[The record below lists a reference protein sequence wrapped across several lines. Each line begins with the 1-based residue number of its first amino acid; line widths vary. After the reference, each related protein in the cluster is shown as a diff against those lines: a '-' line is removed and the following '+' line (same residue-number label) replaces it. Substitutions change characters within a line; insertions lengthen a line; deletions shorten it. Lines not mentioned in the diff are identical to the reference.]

1 MRCWPGWRSGA
12 RPRKVLGTFH
22 GNRQHV
28 SAKSDLRKHARKQFH
43 WPAKIIAANDRPQSC
58 TVTDVSQ
65 SGARLKVDKPDELPD
80 KFVLL
85 LTTTGKARRLCRVIW
100 RSKKDAGV
108 KFLAE

>member
-1 MRCWPGWRSGA
+1 MGTASTFRSKA
-12 RPRKVLGTFH
+12 
-22 GNRQHV
+22 
-28 SAKSDLRKHARKQFH
+28 DLRKHARKQFH
-43 WPAKIIAANDRPQSC
+43 WQAKIIAANDAPQTC

-65 SGARLKVDKPDELPD
+65 SGARLKVDKPDQLPD

-108 KFLAE
+108 KFVAE

>member
-1 MRCWPGWRSGA
+1 MGTASTFRSKA
-12 RPRKVLGTFH
+12 
-22 GNRQHV
+22 
-28 SAKSDLRKHARKQFH
+28 DLRKHARKQFH
-43 WPAKIIAANDRPQSC
+43 WQAKIITTHEPPRSC

-65 SGARLKVDKPDELPD
+65 SGARLKIDKPDELPE

-108 KFLAE
+108 KFVAE